1 MLLNTLQCTGWLLTT
16 KNHPDQ
22 NVNSAAAEKLRAR
35 AHTNPTEAQE
45 PAMGGN
51 LEASLLGDGQGAGQH
66 WGFLHRRQSWW
77 SAWYRLCPGPGAEG
91 PLVLLKAEGRGFAR
105 HEMRSGGGTRGQG
118 LREQGFQVCRN
129 PVVRTGGPILGLWD
143 RLLLA
148 KQSGYRFSWG
158 LDEAGPGDRA

>member
-22 NVNSAAAEKLRAR
+22 NVNSAAAEKLSR

-66 WGFLHRRQSWW
+66 WGFLHSHPLASRAQE
-77 SAWYRLCPGPGAEG
+77 AE
-91 PLVLLKAEGRGFAR
+91 LVVSLVQAVPR
-105 HEMRSGGGTRGQG
+105 
-118 LREQGFQVCRN
+118 
-129 PVVRTGGPILGLWD
+129 P
-143 RLLLA
+143 
-148 KQSGYRFSWG
+148 WG
-158 LDEAGPGDRA
+158 